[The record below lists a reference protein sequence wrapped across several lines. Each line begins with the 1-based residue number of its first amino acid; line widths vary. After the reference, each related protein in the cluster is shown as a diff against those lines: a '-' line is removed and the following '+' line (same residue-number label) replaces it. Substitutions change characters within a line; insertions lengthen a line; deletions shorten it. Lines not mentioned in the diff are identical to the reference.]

1 MNETNDSKWLNLS
14 NLDINSQNILQK
26 DKSKNIL
33 KYSTIDQN
41 NTSNT
46 QRVKVNITKKK
57 KSFKYKYKKRF
68 CVRKQV
74 KIIFTKRNKFQIS
87 KKKILFKLIMK
98 KTM

>member
-57 KSFKYKYKKRF
+57 SRLNTNTKKGFVLENKLRLSSPREINSKLKKRKNKK
-68 CVRKQV
+68 RK
-74 KIIFTKRNKFQIS
+74 K
-87 KKKILFKLIMK
+87 
-98 KTM
+98 